1 MANMLY
7 TSFKTNLLNA
17 THADAIDFTND
28 TIKAALVDEGTY
40 TRSAAHQ
47 YLSSVS
53 AGIVG
58 TAATLTSKTTTGGV
72 FDAADTT
79 FTAVS
84 GASCESILIYKDTG
98 NPAPSPLIALI
109 DTVTSGLPITPN
121 GGSIIIAWDNGGNGV
136 LKVG

>member
-1 MANMLY
+1 MANLLY

-58 TAATLTSKTTTGGV
+58 TAQTLASKTTTGGV
-72 FDAADTT
+72 FDAADVT
-79 FTAVS
+79 FLSVS

-98 NPAPSPLIALI
+98 SAATSPLIALI

-121 GGSIIIAWDNGGNGV
+121 GSSIVIAWDNGGDGI

>member
-28 TIKAALVDEGTY
+28 TIRAALVDEGTY

-98 NPAPSPLIALI
+98 NPATSPLIALI
-109 DTVTSGLPITPN
+109 DTVTSGLPMTPN
-121 GGSIIIAWDNGGNGV
+121 GGSIIVAWDNGGNGV